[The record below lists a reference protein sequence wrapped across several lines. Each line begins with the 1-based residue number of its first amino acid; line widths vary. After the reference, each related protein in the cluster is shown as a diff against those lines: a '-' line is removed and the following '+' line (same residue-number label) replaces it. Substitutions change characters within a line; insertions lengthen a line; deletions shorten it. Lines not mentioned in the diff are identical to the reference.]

1 MIEREIN
8 MSNQITINKKKI
20 VYLPVLLLFV
30 VSLFNNIGLLLFMLL
45 LFYYGLKSSLNA
57 IKVLNIITLRS
68 VLNPGLAISISQFEL
83 LKWLLLFVC
92 AGRLIIDY
100 FKIEEKDKLNKIL
113 FPVVLY
119 LIYSALSSFIFS
131 NLPIVA
137 LMKIVSY
144 GFIFIGVLIGIYN
157 TINYFDWIDWIYKQL
172 LLIVIFSIPLIPF
185 EVGYLVNEIS
195 FQGITN
201 QPNMFGIILVL
212 FIAVNIVMLQLH
224 KHKSAIIGHLL
235 NILSFF
241 LIWLTNSRTSL
252 ISALV
257 LIIVFLFLS
266 NLDLLKKGLGLIAIS
281 FFSLFI
287 LINTNIFSEFQ
298 RFLFKGADDLLYSR
312 AGQVST
318 LTGSIEANPLFGTG
332 FAVPVLPYRSYAI
345 STKFIVEPGNLIL
358 SVLAYGGLIGFVL
371 FSIYMLNIIL
381 SNKKNFRSL
390 IYLPLSSIMISMG
403 EMVFFSSNN
412 IGPWLYMFIG
422 IYAFYKKKG

>member
-1 MIEREIN
+1 M
-8 MSNQITINKKKI
+8 
-20 VYLPVLLLFV
+20 LVLLL
-30 VSLFNNIGLLLFMLL
+30 
-45 LFYYGLKSSLNA
+45 YGLKNSLNA
-57 IKVLNIITLRS
+57 IKSLNIITLRS

-83 LKWLLLFVC
+83 LKWLLLFAC

-100 FKIEEKDKLNKIL
+100 FKIHDKSKVNKII

-119 LIYSALSSFIFS
+119 LVYSALSSFIFS

-137 LMKIVSY
+137 LMKILSY
-144 GFIFIGVLIGIYN
+144 GFIFIGMLIGIYN
-157 TINYFDWIDWIYKQL
+157 PINYFDWIDWIYKQL

-185 EVGYLVNEIS
+185 EVGYLISRIS

-212 FIAVNIVMLQLH
+212 FIAVNIVMLQLN
-224 KHKSAIIGHLL
+224 KHKMAIIGHLL

-241 LIWLTNSRTSL
+241 LIWQSNSRTSL

-257 LIIVFLFLS
+257 LIFAFLILS
-266 NLDLLKKGLGLIAIS
+266 NLDFLKKGLGLIAIS
-281 FFSLFI
+281 LFSLFI

-318 LTGSIEANPLFGTG
+318 LMESIEANPLFGTG

-345 STKFIVEPGNLIL
+345 STEFIVEPGNLIL
-358 SVLAYGGLIGFVL
+358 SVLAYGGIIGFIIFNL
-371 FSIYMLNIIL
+371 YMLNIIL
-381 SNKKNFRSL
+381 SNARNFRYL
-390 IYLPLSSIMISMG
+390 IFLPLATVMISMG
-403 EMVFFSSNN
+403 EMVFLVVITLDHGFICLLGFMHFMKMVS
-412 IGPWLYMFIG
+412 YM
-422 IYAFYKKKG
+422 

>member
-1 MIEREIN
+1 MT
-8 MSNQITINKKKI
+8 NQLTIKKNSTI
-20 VYLPVLLLFV
+20 SSLILFLFIF
-30 VSLFNNIGLLLFMLL
+30 SLFNNISLLLFLLVLL
-45 LFYYGLKSSLNA
+45 LYGLKNSLNA
-57 IKVLNIITLRS
+57 IKSLNIITLRS

-83 LKWLLLFVC
+83 LKWLLLFAC

-100 FKIEEKDKLNKIL
+100 FKIHDKSKVNKII

-119 LIYSALSSFIFS
+119 LVYSALSSFIFS

-137 LMKIVSY
+137 LMKILSY
-144 GFIFIGVLIGIYN
+144 GFIFIGMLIGIYN

-185 EVGYLVNEIS
+185 EVGYLISRIS

-212 FIAVNIVMLQLH
+212 FIVVNIVMLQLN
-224 KHKSAIIGHLL
+224 KHKMAIIGHLL

-241 LIWLTNSRTSL
+241 LIWQSNSRTSL

-257 LIIVFLFLS
+257 LIIVYLLLS
-266 NLDLLKKGLGLIAIS
+266 NLNLLKKGLVLIAVTI
-281 FFSLFI
+281 FILLI
-287 LINTNIFSEFQ
+287 LINTDILSELQGFIY
-298 RFLFKGADDLLYSR
+298 KGADDLLYSR
-312 AGQVST
+312 AGQIST
-318 LTGSIEANPLFGTG
+318 LTESIEANPLFGTG

-345 STKFIVEPGNLIL
+345 STEFIVEPGNLIL
-358 SVLAYGGLIGFVL
+358 SVLAYGGIIGFIIFNL
-371 FSIYMLNIIL
+371 YMLNIIL
-381 SNKKNFRSL
+381 SNARNFRYL
-390 IYLPLSSIMISMG
+390 IFLPLATVMISMG

-422 IYAFYKKKG
+422 IYAFYENV